1 MGMTVQE
8 AADTLS
14 ISAGSA
20 RVHYDRGKKRL
31 AAILGRRAS
40 A

>member
-8 AADTLS
+8 AAETLS
-14 ISAGSA
+14 IAAGSA

-31 AAILGRRAS
+31 AVLLGDGSRA
-40 A
+40 